1 MPRVTYISQDE
12 KQTTL
17 DIAVGTSVM
26 QAAVLHGIDGI
37 VAECGGSCMCATCHV
52 YVEGEQPGV
61 TPPMQPDE
69 DAMLEATASPRQPNS
84 RLSCQLVMTA
94 EMDGL
99 VVHLPELQ
107 T

>member
-12 KQTTL
+12 KATTL

-26 QAAVLHGIDGI
+26 QAAIFNGVDGI
-37 VAECGGSCMCATCHV
+37 TAECGGSCMCATCHV
-52 YVEGEQPGV
+52 YVKEDMLAL
-61 TPPMQPDE
+61 TPPMDADE
-69 DAMLEATASPRQPNS
+69 DAMLEGTASERKPNS
-84 RLSCQLVMTA
+84 RLSCQLVVTP

-99 VVHLPELQ
+99 VVYLPETQ

>member
-12 KQTTL
+12 KATTL

-26 QAAVLHGIDGI
+26 QAAIFNGVDGI

-52 YVEGEQPGV
+52 YVREDMLV
-61 TPPMQPDE
+61 LTPPMEADE
-69 DAMLEATASPRQPNS
+69 DAMLEGTASERKPNS
-84 RLSCQLVMTA
+84 RLSCQLVVTP

-99 VVHLPELQ
+99 VVYLPETQ